1 MREAPGSTSAAM
13 PFHPPADPQ
22 WLSLHEEPVIDPGL
36 EIVDAHHHLFDRA
49 DWRYSVDEFGA
60 DLAAGHR
67 VVETVYVEC
76 REAYRQDGPEA
87 LKPVGETESVERIAS
102 VHAQGAVRTTR
113 IAAAI
118 VAHADLLLG
127 AEVDRVLEA
136 HEAASPGRFRGV
148 RHSAAD
154 DPDPAFV
161 RSGPRPRRARLDAPE
176 FRAGFERLAARG
188 LVFDAWVYHPQL
200 PEVLALAR
208 AFPQASIVLD
218 HVGGPLGIGRY
229 ALGRDEHFSNWQR
242 SIKALAAAPNVS
254 AKLGGLGMRFCGF
267 GFHDAPRPP
276 DSDALARAWRPHIE
290 TCIEAFGPDRCMF
303 ESNFPVDQLSCS
315 YRTLWNAFKRIA
327 AGCSAEE
334 KADLFSGTAR
344 RVYGI
349 CEPAE
354 GTATGASGQQQ

>member
-1 MREAPGSTSAAM
+1 MREIPGSASAAT
-13 PFHPPADPQ
+13 PFHPQANLK
-22 WLSLHEEPVIDPGL
+22 WLSLHEEQVIDPGL

-49 DWRYSVDEFGA
+49 QWRYGVDEFRA
-60 DLAAGHR
+60 DLGAGHR
-67 VVETVYVEC
+67 VIETVYVEC
-76 REAYRQDGPEA
+76 REAYRADGPEA

-102 VHAQGAVRTTR
+102 AHTRGPVGTTR

-118 VAHADLLLG
+118 VAHADLSLG
-127 AEVDRVLEA
+127 AEVDRALDA
-136 HEAASPGRFRGV
+136 HAAASPGRFRGI

-161 RSGPRPRRARLDAPE
+161 RSGPRPARARLDAPE
-176 FRAGFERLAARG
+176 FRAGFARLAARG

-200 PEVLALAR
+200 PEVLSLAR

-229 ALGRDEHFSNWQR
+229 ALGRDEHFSDWQR
-242 SIKALAAAPNVS
+242 SIRALAAAPNVS
-254 AKLGGLGMRFCGF
+254 VKLGGLGMRFCGF
-267 GFHDAPRPP
+267 GFHGAPRPP
-276 DSDALARAWRPHIE
+276 DSETLARAWRPHIE
-290 TCIEAFGPDRCMF
+290 TCIEAFGPRRCMF

-344 RVYGI
+344 RAYGI
-349 CEPAE
+349 
-354 GTATGASGQQQ
+354 TGVAVRTASGRAPG